1 MADAAFNIST
11 PEEWLKWKGKIYIGH
26 SNYPGEENRALVIP
40 NEQLLKHM
48 VIIGKTGKGKTS
60 YQMRMLMSLMKQ
72 MAADPNGIDIRTP
85 SFSFLDPH
93 GDAVRTL
100 VSHMPPQLWDKVHIL
115 HMKETDRPRGLN
127 LLETHGQSPSNVVS
141 EFVTLIREVFA
152 GETGNRMDH
161 WMRYGLLTL
170 LEAKPQTILG
180 FEPLFMDDDFRDKIL
195 AKVSDPALKFFWS
208 DQGAFVKQQAKVAE
222 IIAPIL
228 QKLGPFTTYPQVRRI
243 VGQSTSSINIRQILD
258 EGKILLMDLS
268 GVPEDIKKIMGA
280 TLVNL
285 FYFAAMSRHDIPEM
299 YNRRPHFLICDE
311 ISGYASAVMEKILSE
326 TRKYGLGLI
335 LATQFLKKIN
345 TAVVEAIMGNVD
357 NYFTLGLGMDDA
369 ARMAKWLEPM
379 EPTGLA
385 NLPDLTAVV
394 KTIDSKKVPRVFTSS
409 FGYVPNGSEEIFN
422 MLMKRS
428 DERDGRDAHTVDME
442 IADLLGYDT
451 PTPPS
456 QRAKDDS
463 PPSKTKASG
472 AAGNVR
478 PKPLKPKTSA

>member
-1 MADAAFNIST
+1 MVEEKLVIST
-11 PEEWLKWKGKIYIGH
+11 PEEWQKWKGKIYIGH

-48 VIIGKTGKGKTS
+48 IIIGKTGKGKTS

-72 MAADPNGIDIRTP
+72 MACDPTGLYIRTP

-93 GDAVRTL
+93 GDAVKTL

-115 HMKETDRPRGLN
+115 HMKKTDRPRGLN
-127 LLETHGQSPSNVVS
+127 LLETHGQEPSNVVS
-141 EFVTLIREVFA
+141 EFVSLIREVFA

-170 LEAKPQTILG
+170 LEAAPQTILG
-180 FEPLFMDDDFRDKIL
+180 FEPLFTDEDFRDRVL
-195 AKVSDPALKFFWS
+195 AKVKDPALKYFWS
-208 DQGAFVKQQAKVAE
+208 DQGSFVKQQSKVAE

-228 QKLGPFTTYPQVRRI
+228 QKLGPFTTYPQVRQI
-243 VGQSTSSINIRQILD
+243 VGQSTSSINIRHILD

-299 YNRRPHFLICDE
+299 WNRRPHFLICDE

-326 TRKYGLGLI
+326 TRKYGLGLV

-345 TAVVEAIMGNVD
+345 TAVVEAVMGNVD
-357 NYFTLGLGMDDA
+357 NYFALGLGMDDA

-385 NLPDLTAVV
+385 NLPDLSAVV
-394 KTIDSKKVPRVFTSS
+394 KTIDNKKVPRVFTSS

-422 MLMKRS
+422 MLMEKS
-428 DERDGRDAHTVDME
+428 DDRDGRDAHTVDVE
-442 IADLLGYDT
+442 IAELLGYDT

-456 QRAKDDS
+456 SRTENVS
-463 PPSKTKASG
+463 SSTKTKTPQSAT
-472 AAGNVR
+472 NK
-478 PKPLKPKTSA
+478 KPPKPKTLT